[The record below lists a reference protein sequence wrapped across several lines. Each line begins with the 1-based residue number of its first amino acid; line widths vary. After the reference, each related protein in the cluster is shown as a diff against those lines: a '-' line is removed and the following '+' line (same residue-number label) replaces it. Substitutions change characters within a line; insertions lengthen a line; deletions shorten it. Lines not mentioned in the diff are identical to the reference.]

1 MAFASI
7 CALSQSCSP
16 AQEERKETPQA
27 NSGVNTATRA
37 SKKAPRNLAP
47 KSKPRNRAVKRNA
60 PEPDAEMLKF
70 FARVPD
76 PKELCEVLSGQ
87 PELPNF
93 GRGELLRLE
102 AELKVALADPN
113 RTAVADVAF
122 FLANELLVQGDVDR
136 CVEVLQKAVE
146 IASKS
151 GTPIQLKRLKR
162 SLGIALMRGGETQHC
177 LQEHHSDS
185 CLFPINEKGRWPDK
199 SFALAAIEQFDSVL
213 ELYPKDAG
221 VRWLNGIV
229 HMTAGLY
236 DEAATTNAVIPMN
249 AFESPETV
257 PAFRDVATIL
267 GLAESRDLAGG
278 AIVDDFDG
286 DGRLD
291 IVVSSLRM
299 CTPIEFYHNEG
310 AAGFSDWSDASKLS
324 EQVGGMNIVQAD
336 YDNDGRLDLLI
347 MRGAW
352 QRNWGQQ
359 RNSLVRQ
366 NEDGTF
372 TDVTREAGLAKVAY
386 PTLGASW
393 SDFDLDGDLDLFF
406 ANERLSQTT
415 FSPVELFRNNGDGTF
430 TDITKDSGIENNRNG
445 KATAWGD
452 YDNDGDPDLFLSNCG
467 QPNRL
472 YRNDGGAKFTDV
484 AVELGVADT
493 EPNDA
498 SFASWFW
505 DVNNDGWLDLFV
517 GGYGAKSI
525 KDIAA
530 DYIGTHLQGERM
542 KLFMNDGKGGFVD
555 RTKAYGLDHAR
566 VPMGANFA
574 DFDNDGF
581 LDFYLGTGGP
591 YFEMLV
597 PNVLYK
603 NIDGERF
610 VDVTASARV
619 GHLQKGHGVAFGDLD
634 SDGDQDL
641 FAQMG
646 GWYTSD
652 TFPNALFENPG
663 SDHAWI
669 HIRFVGVNANRS
681 AIGTRLTMT
690 IEGPDGERQLHRQV
704 SSGGSFG
711 GSSLQQEIGLG
722 NADRIVKL
730 HIDWPGGVQGQE
742 FSDLPLRT
750 RVTIT
755 EGQDDFVV
763 EALAPVQWP
772 K

>member
-1 MAFASI
+1 MAR
-7 CALSQSCSP
+7 
-16 AQEERKETPQA
+16 RKE
-27 NSGVNTATRA
+27 S
-37 SKKAPRNLAP
+37 APG
-47 KSKPRNRAVKRNA
+47 
-60 PEPDAEMLKF
+60 PEMQEFL
-70 FARVPD
+70 ARVPE
-76 PKELCEVLSGQ
+76 PEELCEVLSAE

-93 GRGELLRLE
+93 GRGELIRLE
-102 AELKVALADPN
+102 AELKKAIAESSPKS
-113 RTAVADVAF
+113 VADVAY
-122 FLANELLVQGDVDR
+122 FLANELLIQGDIDR
-136 CVEVLQKAVE
+136 CVEVLETALE

-151 GTPIQLKRLKR
+151 GTPNQVKRLTR

-177 LQEHHSDS
+177 IQEHHSDS

-199 SFALAAIEQFDSVL
+199 SFALAAIEQFEAVL
-213 ELYPKDAG
+213 ALTPKDAG

-236 DEAATTNAVIPMN
+236 DEAATTNSVIPLR
-249 AFESPETV
+249 AFESEVTV
-257 PAFRDVATIL
+257 PAFRDVAPIL

-291 IVVSSLRM
+291 IIVSSLRM
-299 CTPIEFYHNEG
+299 CTPIEYYHNDG
-310 AAGFSDWSDASKLS
+310 AAGFSDWSDVSKLS
-324 EQVGGMNIVQAD
+324 DEVGGMNLVQAD
-336 YDNDGRLDLLI
+336 YNNDGRLDLLI
-347 MRGAW
+347 LRGAW
-352 QRNWGQQ
+352 QRKWGQQ
-359 RNSLVRQ
+359 RNSLLRQ

-372 TDVTREAGLAKVAY
+372 TDVTKDAGLAKVAY

-430 TDITKDSGIENNRNG
+430 TDITKDAGIENNRNG

-472 YRNDGGAKFTDV
+472 YRNDGNGKFTDV
-484 AVELGVADT
+484 APELGVAQA
-493 EPNDA
+493 EPNNS

-505 DVNNDGWLDLFV
+505 DVNNDGWLDLYV

-530 DYIGTHLQGERM
+530 DYIGVHLQGERM
-542 KLFMNDGKGGFVD
+542 KLFINDGKGGFVD
-555 RTKAYGLDHAR
+555 RTKAWGLDHAR

-603 NIDGERF
+603 NVNGERF

-619 GHLQKGHGVAFGDLD
+619 GHLQKGHGIAFGDLD

-704 SSGGSFG
+704 STGGSFG

-722 NADRIVKL
+722 TADRIVKL
-730 HIDWPGGVQGQE
+730 HVDWPGGLQGQE

-763 EALAPVQWP
+763 EALAPIQWP
-772 K
+772 E